1 MFIIIILNI
10 GIDEKPSF
18 FGKNRRRPDL
28 NMVAVFT
35 PQLREGMVRETFVPI
50 APVFW
55 IKKIFHLLRVRER
68 DRRPRMFSSPV
79 GVSGEQHHDIAVDT
93 LGEKCSGFCIKGSD
107 DMPLG
112 EVIGSIADGKGDL
125 DVIWAEWVAAERGVK
140 AVPAALEK
148 GHARILAPEH
158 VPCFLRGND
167 LLPRMEVRTVIG
179 KCRSNT

>member
-79 GVSGEQHHDIAVDT
+79 GVSGEQHHDIAINAFW
-93 LGEKCSGFCIKGSD
+93 EKCRSLSIERRDKVS
-107 DMPLG
+107 LG
-112 EVIGSIADGKGDL
+112 KIVGRVADSERDL
-125 DVIWAEWVAAERGVK
+125 NIVGAERVPAERGVK
-140 AVPAALEK
+140 AVPAAFK
-148 GHARILAPEH
+148 KYCPRVLAPEL
-158 VPCFLRGND
+158 VPIFARMNH
-167 LLPRMEVRTVIG
+167 LLARVEMHPII
-179 KCRSNT
+179 